1 MKQNAAPPAHPS
13 VLRVQAVLVSI
24 ALVAGLAI
32 ATVYEWTRPM
42 VQAQRGGLLGDA
54 ALEVLPAAVT
64 YRIYARDGD
73 GGIAPHPGG
82 EGAELFIG
90 LDDAGQPAGAA
101 IVASGMGYQDVIQL
115 VYGLDPG
122 SVRLLGMRVVGSR
135 ETPGLGSRIVDDQRF
150 VGGFTQVKLQF
161 AAGGELQTLQ
171 LRGAPEYE
179 RGEIDTL
186 TGATVSAQAVAGII
200 DRSLAEWLPLL
211 RAHYD
216 GLTRKDDG

>member
-1 MKQNAAPPAHPS
+1 MKQNATPPAHPS

-42 VQAQRGGLLGDA
+42 VQAQRGGLLGGA

-82 EGAELFIG
+82 EGAELFLG
-90 LDDAGQPAGAA
+90 LDDAGRPAGAA

-122 SVRLLGMRVVGSR
+122 SARLLGMRVVASR
-135 ETPGLGSRIVDDQRF
+135 ETPGLGSRIVDDPSF

-161 AAGGELQTLQ
+161 AAGGELQSLQ
-171 LRGAPEYE
+171 LSDAPEYE
-179 RGEIDTL
+179 HGEIDTL

-211 RAHYD
+211 RARYD
-216 GLTRKDDG
+216 ELTRKDDG